1 MVVVPTQQE
10 IMTVAGVYKTSPAS
24 SLCCVQLLGLLGMN
38 IQAVWVTHVD
48 LKELHAEDWVLLIE
62 EWERKTQL
70 FLGRQLE
77 SAVKVDYLCNPPLEF
92 C

>member
-1 MVVVPTQQE
+1 M
-10 IMTVAGVYKTSPAS
+10 
-24 SLCCVQLLGLLGMN
+24 
-38 IQAVWVTHVD
+38 THVD